1 MNEYFSNCYEVS
13 LNLWNIKER
22 FALKDLEVESKI
34 MSGFKYDPY
43 KYIRGYNVLIKF
55 LNNNE
60 EFNSMNI
67 IQKDT
72 ENIKEVPNIK
82 DDIKRT

>member
-1 MNEYFSNCYEVS
+1 MINNCEKLYRCYK
-13 LNLWNIKER
+13 LNSEINI
-22 FALKDLEVESKI
+22 F
-34 MSGFKYDPY
+34 
-43 KYIRGYNVLIKF
+43 NLIKF